1 MIIIKKLFLNFCY
14 IIYEQTEEPLI
25 VFEIHMFRYLGKISI
40 QIFSFFKRLN
50 FNFEH
55 FFLYHISAHDVRCD
69 NKTTLTGQGAY
80 YIISVSPMLTGVIT
94 KGMSLIRDNEK
105 KLYWII

>member
-1 MIIIKKLFLNFCY
+1 MNK
-14 IIYEQTEEPLI
+14 QEPLI
-25 VFEIHMFRYLGKISI
+25 VFEIHMFWYLGKISI

-69 NKTTLTGQGAY
+69 NKTTVTGQGAY
-80 YIISVSPMLTGVIT
+80 YYLGLPYVNW
-94 KGMSLIRDNEK
+94 RDHK
-105 KLYWII
+105 RDVTHS